1 MSLLLVNC
9 LLLLLL
15 FVFIFVFGPCF
26 CCAVLSVNHLAGE
39 ERERERERERRLLKS
54 CFKCHVTVSAMCL
67 FLAVQWVGLQY
78 VIVVFPGH
86 ILPTFFMRI

>member
-1 MSLLLVNC
+1 MLLLVNC

-15 FVFIFVFGPCF
+15 SVFIFVFGPCF
-26 CCAVLSVNHLAGE
+26 CCAVLSVNHLA
-39 ERERERERERRLLKS
+39 REERERERRLLKS

-67 FLAVQWVGLQY
+67 FLAVQWVGLQC